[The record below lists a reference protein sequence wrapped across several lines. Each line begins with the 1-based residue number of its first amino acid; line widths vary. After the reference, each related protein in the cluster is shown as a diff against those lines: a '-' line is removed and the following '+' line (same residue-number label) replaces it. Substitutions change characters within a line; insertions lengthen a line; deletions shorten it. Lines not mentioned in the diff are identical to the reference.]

1 MPHLLNF
8 TNPSDSVIYL
18 LPVGDLPEKMLSP
31 VIQAVEKAYGY
42 PCLVHPALPLP
53 LNSYDPDRNQYYST
67 AILKRMLKHLPKNA
81 LKVLGI
87 TSVDL
92 FIPIMKFIFG
102 EAQFKGRGALFSV
115 YRLRPEFYGLEPDW
129 GTLVFRCT
137 KEAIHELGH
146 TFGLPHC
153 LQPDCV
159 MHSSSVIQDTDRKA
173 GRLCPTCDE
182 LFRWHNK
189 IR

>member
-1 MPHLLNF
+1 MLPPLL
-8 TNPSDSVIYL
+8 
-18 LPVGDLPEKMLSP
+18 
-31 VIQAVEKAYGY
+31 QAVEKAYGY
-42 PCLVHPALPLP
+42 PGVVQPALPLP
-53 LNSYDPDRNQYYST
+53 LNSFDPDRNQYYST

-81 LKVLGI
+81 LRVLGL

-102 EAQFKGRGALFSV
+102 EAQFEGRGALFSF
-115 YRLRPEFYGLEPDW
+115 YRLRPEFYGSEPDW
-129 GTLVFRCT
+129 NTLLFRCT

-153 LQPDCV
+153 LQPECV
-159 MHSSSVIQDTDRKA
+159 MHSSSGIQDTDRKT

>member
-1 MPHLLNF
+1 MQPFLK
-8 TNPSDSVIYL
+8 TTDVSGPAVYL
-18 LPVGDLPEKMLSP
+18 LPVGTPPERLFFP
-31 VIQAVEKAYGY
+31 ILQAVEEVFGL
-42 PCLVHPALPLP
+42 PGVIHPPLPLP
-53 LNSYDPDRNQYYST
+53 PASFDPERNQYNST
-67 AILKRMLKHLPKNA
+67 AILKKMLKRLPREA
-81 LKVLGI
+81 LKALGI
-87 TSVDL
+87 TQVDL

-102 EAQFKGRGALFSV
+102 EAQFQGRGALFSL
-115 YRLRPEFYGLEPDW
+115 YRLRPEFYGSEPDW
-129 GTLVFRCT
+129 NTLTFRCT

-159 MHSSSVIQDTDRKA
+159 MHASSVVQDTDRKT